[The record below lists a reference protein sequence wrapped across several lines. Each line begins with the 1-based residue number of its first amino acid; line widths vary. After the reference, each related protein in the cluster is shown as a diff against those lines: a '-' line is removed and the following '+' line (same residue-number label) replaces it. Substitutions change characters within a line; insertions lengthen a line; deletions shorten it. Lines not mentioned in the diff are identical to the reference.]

1 MSETQKYYA
10 EDLVID
16 SWIVNDWIIERKE
29 INSLKQVLNEEDWEH
44 LEKLFNEKQKLA
56 IGSRLRGATIAPW
69 VLDSLSAMEFL
80 SDSDC
85 INDSKFLENFSN
97 ACKKHLA

>member
-10 EDLVID
+10 EDLVKD
-16 SWIVNDWIIERKE
+16 SWVLDDWIVERKE
-29 INSLKQVLNEEDWEH
+29 INKLKQVLNEEDWTN
-44 LEKLFNEKQKLA
+44 LEQLFNEKQRLA
-56 IGSRLRGATIAPW
+56 ITSRLRGATIAPW
-69 VLDSLSAMEFL
+69 IVDSLSAMEFL

-85 INDSKFLENFSN
+85 LEDSEFIKNFSN